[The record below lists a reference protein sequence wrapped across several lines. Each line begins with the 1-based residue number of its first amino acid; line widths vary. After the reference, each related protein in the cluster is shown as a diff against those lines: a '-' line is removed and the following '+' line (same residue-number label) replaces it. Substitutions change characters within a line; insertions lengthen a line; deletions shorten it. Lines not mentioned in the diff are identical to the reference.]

1 MSSNEFSLFRRGNS
15 LRSDRAVIAFRRI
28 SDLDEETVEVRWHA
42 PPLRESA
49 KLHPMSNAP
58 ASSTTEPT
66 PAASTPADAKRQ
78 ASGPLLTPALLG
90 RLERL
95 ELVSRKIFRGRM
107 KGERIS
113 RRKGQSVEFA
123 DFRNYVP
130 GDDLRLIDWNLYAR
144 LDQLFLKLFQEEED
158 LHFHALIDTSA
169 SMNFG
174 TPNKL
179 RVAKQLAAALGYVGL
194 CHGDRVCV
202 RAMGQSGHNAPVL
215 RSRGS
220 FWKMLNYLDGLSGG
234 ENVSLHDGVKDFVT
248 RGGGSGVVVL
258 ITDMMDKEG
267 YESALRMLVGRQI
280 DVFVL
285 QVLSQE
291 EIDPPLRG
299 DRRLIDVEDG
309 DAAEITVNQFV
320 LDKYQANL
328 KAFLNQI
335 RQYCAKRSIV
345 HVMVPTDTP
354 IETVVTK
361 YLRTRGV
368 VR

>member
-1 MSSNEFSLFRRGNS
+1 MTTPTLSANQSEPDAADSSE
-15 LRSDRAVIAFRRI
+15 
-28 SDLDEETVEVRWHA
+28 
-42 PPLRESA
+42 
-49 KLHPMSNAP
+49 
-58 ASSTTEPT
+58 
-66 PAASTPADAKRQ
+66 
-78 ASGPLLTPALLG
+78 SGPLLSPAMLQ

-158 LHFHALIDTSA
+158 LHFYALIDSSA

-179 RVAKQLAAALGYVGL
+179 RVAKQLAAALGYIGL
-194 CHGDRVCV
+194 CRGDRVSV
-202 RAMGQSGHNAPVL
+202 QELGPNGRNSPVV
-215 RSRGS
+215 RSRNS
-220 FWKMLNYLDGLSGG
+220 LWKMLKYLESVQSPKAVQSTEEHVVG

-248 RGGGSGVVVL
+248 RGMTSGVVVL
-258 ITDMMDKEG
+258 ITDLMDKSG
-267 YESALRMLVGRQI
+267 YESALRMLIGRQM

-291 EIDPPLRG
+291 ELEPPLRG

-309 DAAEITVNQFV
+309 DAAEITVNQYV
-320 LDKYQANL
+320 LDRYQETL
-328 KAFLNQI
+328 KSFLQQA
-335 RQYCAKRSIV
+335 RQYCAKRSIM
-345 HVMVPTDTP
+345 HVLVPTDTP
-354 IETVVTK
+354 IETVMTK
-361 YLRTRGV
+361 YLRSRGI